1 MVGWGSV
8 KIIRTLK
15 LSNMFELKIIGKI
28 IKTYKAKLAITY
40 TLFSIEMLGSLLR
53 PFFLGL
59 AINDLIKGSY
69 GGLIYLS
76 VCHLAWLVVGTIR
89 HMYDTRTYSAIYT
102 SLVTS
107 FLNRKFATTEVSKLS
122 AHSTLSREIVD
133 FLETDFPYIIEAVYN
148 ILGSL
153 IILYF
158 YEKTI
163 VMICFIIL
171 IPILFLSFFYGKR
184 MRSLTRYKNDQ
195 LENEVNIISN
205 GNKDSINNHYKLLR
219 KWQIKISDKEA
230 WNFGIMEAL
239 VLIIIGAS
247 LLVSTNLFG
256 ASVMA
261 GTMIGMYNY
270 LLRFVSG
277 LDTIPYIVQRYS
289 SIKDVASRIQIK
301 EEDVVIDFALI

>member
-1 MVGWGSV
+1 M
-8 KIIRTLK
+8 LE
-15 LSNMFELKIIGKI
+15 FKIIGKI
-28 IKTYKAKLAITY
+28 IKTYKTKLVITY
-40 TLFSIEMLGSLLR
+40 SLFSIEMFGALLR

-59 AINDLIKGSY
+59 AINDLLKGSY
-69 GGLIYLS
+69 LGLIYLS
-76 VCHLAWLVVGTIR
+76 VCHLTWLVVGTIR

-107 FLNRKFATTEVSKLS
+107 FLHRKLATTNASKLS

-133 FLETDFPYIIEAVYN
+133 FLETDFPYIIEAIYN

-153 IILYF
+153 ILLCF
-158 YEKTI
+158 YEKT
-163 VMICFIIL
+163 VVVICFIIL
-171 IPILFLSFFYGKR
+171 FPVFVLSFFYGKK
-184 MRSLTRYKNDQ
+184 MRCLTQHKNDQ

-230 WNFGIMEAL
+230 WNFGIMEIL
-239 VLIIIGAS
+239 VLIIISAS
-247 LLVSTNLFG
+247 LLVSTNFLG
-256 ASVMA
+256 TSVLA

-289 SIKDVASRIQIK
+289 SIKDIANRIDIK
-301 EEDVVIDFALI
+301 EEDVVLDFALV